1 MMTAVALALVLAQA
15 PEQTPSPASA
25 QQAPQTPA
33 APQLPPPPQGV
44 TPPPGTL
51 TVPLPPPGQSQPA
64 PSGPIITIAEALRIA
79 AEQNLDL
86 KAADARLKQ
95 AQELGWKAWS
105 GYLPQL
111 NAGGNYTRNNL
122 EVSLPFPVYSQVR
135 TRTGAPGTPGNPTD
149 PPQFAPALAGLPS
162 TDFLSSVNQNI
173 TIQKANQLA
182 AQVELDQ
189 AILAPQLWFLIPN
202 AKRGE
207 KVAALGTETQRRD
220 TLFGVAQAYYGVA
233 SLKRA
238 YEISQQLLEIAQRQ
252 ERDARVRYQAG
263 TIAKVGLL
271 RAEIDRARA
280 EQDLRRAW
288 NSFQSGKIS
297 LAVLLNRAPDFE
309 TVEPPEPPL
318 SPDTS
323 GLADKALQ
331 LRTEVQAA
339 RVSVEI
345 ARGNRKAVIARYL
358 PNVGAFGKY
367 QIQNITGFT
376 GKYDLWQVGINL
388 QWNLLDGGRRE
399 SDIREA
405 NAKIDEAEATRLST
419 EANVRA
425 EVEQALLDLE
435 SARANAQKAKEQRDL
450 AAENSRLVEV
460 SYRAGAA
467 TAVEQADASTQ
478 LRNAEI
484 AAITEALGAQLS
496 AVRVL
501 RSVGEFEPVPGAKK

>member
-1 MMTAVALALVLAQA
+1 MMTVLALALVLAQA
-15 PEQTPSPASA
+15 PGQNPSPARA
-25 QQAPQTPA
+25 QQAPQAPA
-33 APQLPPPPQGV
+33 APQGTLP

-51 TVPLPPPGQSQPA
+51 TVPLPPPGQSEPA
-64 PSGPIITIAEALRIA
+64 PSGPVLTIADALRIA
-79 AEQNLDL
+79 AAQNLDL
-86 KAADARLKQ
+86 KAAEARLQQ
-95 AQELGWKAWS
+95 ANELHWKAWA

-111 NAGGNYTRNNL
+111 NASGTYTRNQL
-122 EVSLPFPVYSQVR
+122 SASIALPTGYYIRNSGTLQGPAEGGAVP
-135 TRTGAPGTPGNPTD
+135 GAPTP
-149 PPQFAPALAGLPS
+149 FILAPSGIE
-162 TDFLSSVNQNI
+162 SV
-173 TIQKANQLA
+173 TIQKEDQLA
-182 AQVELDQ
+182 GQAELDQ
-189 AILAPQLWFLIPN
+189 ALIQPQLWFLIPN
-202 AKRGE
+202 ARRGE
-207 KVAALGTETQRRD
+207 KVAALTTEAVRRD
-220 TLFGVAQAYYGVA
+220 ILFGVAQAYYAVA

-252 ERDARVRYQAG
+252 EKDARVRYQAG

-297 LAVLLNRAPDFE
+297 LAVLLDRTPDFE

-318 SPDTS
+318 APDTS

-331 LRTEVQAA
+331 LRAEVQAA
-339 RVSVEI
+339 RVQVEI
-345 ARGNRKAVIARYL
+345 ARGTRNASIARYF
-358 PNVGAFGKY
+358 PTVGAFGRY
-367 QIQNITGFT
+367 QIQNLIGFT
-376 GKYDLWQVGINL
+376 GKYDLWQVGVAL

-435 SARANAQKAKEQRDL
+435 SARANAFKAKEQRDL
-450 AAENSRLVEV
+450 AAENTRLVEV

-484 AAITEALGAQLS
+484 AAITEALGAQLA

-501 RSVGEFEPVPGAKK
+501 RAVGEFEPVPTKK